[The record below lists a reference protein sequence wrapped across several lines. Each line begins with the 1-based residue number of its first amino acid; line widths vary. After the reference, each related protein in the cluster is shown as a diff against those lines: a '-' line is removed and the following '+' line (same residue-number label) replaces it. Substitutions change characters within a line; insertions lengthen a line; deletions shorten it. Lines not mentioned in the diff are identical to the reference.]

1 MRRHQWRLVVAIIT
15 AFIGTTVFLPGL
27 IGAGNLEPSGPPGP
41 TMHTLDEIYSILVDT
56 NSKVTGGSCEGDPVA
71 KTGQE
76 TSYEPGDDGDLQ
88 KGVTWPNPRFTDNGD
103 GTVTDN
109 LTGLIW
115 TKDANIYGDRTWSE
129 AVSDCAA
136 CSVGGYT
143 DWYLPNLREL
153 LSLSHY
159 GFDYPAVPDTA
170 GTGQWSQGDPFDNL
184 DIGQGPWGSLP
195 GFWSSTP
202 YVLDG
207 QGDSWAWLWWSENG
221 CVSHGTHKSLEYRV
235 WCVRGGTT

>member
-115 TKDANIYGDRTWSE
+115 TKDANIYGERTWSE
-129 AVSDCAA
+129 ALSDCAA

-143 DWYLPNLREL
+143 DWYLPNINEL
-153 LSLSHY
+153 HSLFHL
-159 GFDYPAVPDTA
+159 GVFRPALPDTA
-170 GTGQWSQGDPFDNL
+170 GTGQLSRGDPFENVGLLQD
-184 DIGQGPWGSLP
+184 DGYYY
-195 GFWSSTP
+195 WSSTTSANA
-202 YVLDG
+202 
-207 QGDSWAWLWWSENG
+207 SWDAWLVITDE
-221 CVSHGTHKSLEYRV
+221 GTKEPQGKTRGFTSV
-235 WCVRGGTT
+235 WCVRRGQ